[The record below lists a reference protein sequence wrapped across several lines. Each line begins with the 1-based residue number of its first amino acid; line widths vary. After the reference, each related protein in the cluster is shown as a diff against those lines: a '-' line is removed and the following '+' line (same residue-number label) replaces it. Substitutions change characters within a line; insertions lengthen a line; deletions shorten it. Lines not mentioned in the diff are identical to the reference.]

1 MRGIP
6 TISALFLVAAIYAE
20 TNAWPS
26 LSEDACAQ
34 AALRGVQE
42 SEPATPAR
50 ALLGWWDLSQQAWQP
65 SKSPCSSSE
74 QFCSLPYGE
83 NVEALASV
91 PAAPAGR
98 TLQKL
103 HIRLQI

>member
-1 MRGIP
+1 MRD
-6 TISALFLVAAIYAE
+6 V
-20 TNAWPS
+20 
-26 LSEDACAQ
+26 
-34 AALRGVQE
+34 RE

-50 ALLGWWDLSQQAWQP
+50 ALLGWCDLSQQAWQP
-65 SKSPCSSSE
+65 SKSQCSSSE
-74 QFCSLPYGE
+74 QFYSLPYGE
-83 NVEALASV
+83 NVEALARV